1 MGELSTTMVSDVVG
15 GQFSLEHPFLMTLVR
30 NDVDTLVF
38 LIIGF
43 TLTPDSMISFQQA
56 LFPLLLGSFLII
68 AG

>member
-1 MGELSTTMVSDVVG
+1 MVSDVGG

-56 LFPLLLGSFLII
+56 VFPLLLGSFLII

>member
-1 MGELSTTMVSDVVG
+1 MMVSHVVG
-15 GQFSLEHPFLMTLVR
+15 GQFLREHPFSTTLVR
-30 NDVDTLVF
+30 NDTDAFSF
-38 LIIGF
+38 LILGF

>member
-1 MGELSTTMVSDVVG
+1 MVSDVVG
-15 GQFSLEHPFLMTLVR
+15 GQFSLEHPFSMTLVR
-30 NDVDTLVF
+30 NNTDAFIL

-56 LFPLLLGSFLII
+56 LFPLLLGAFLII